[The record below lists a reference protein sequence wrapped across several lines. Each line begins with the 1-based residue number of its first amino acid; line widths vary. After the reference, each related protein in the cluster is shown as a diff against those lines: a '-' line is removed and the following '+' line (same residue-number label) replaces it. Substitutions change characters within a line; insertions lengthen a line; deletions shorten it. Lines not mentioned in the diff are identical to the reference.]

1 MDNSNDKKM
10 KKILLFIVFTSY
22 GFSQGEITSLS
33 LDDAVEY
40 GIENNRRL
48 QNAERDVQIA
58 YKQRWETIAIGLPN
72 VTLDLNYLNYL
83 ELPTSLIPAEFFGG
97 QKGDFSEIQFGT
109 EQSAI
114 GSVKLE
120 QLLFDGSWI
129 VGLEYSKIY
138 LKISENLYEKT
149 LLEVRESTVKLYSLV
164 VTLDEGIILLKE
176 TLENFKKDLFEVTEL
191 YKNGFEEVENV
202 EQIKITI
209 AQAELS
215 LLQAKKTRDNQLNLL
230 KLVLGINLEDTII
243 LSTSIDDFIAENI
256 IFSNSF
262 DEFNTNKNID
272 VKISQNNF
280 DTKRIEYKL
289 EKSKKLPKVSGFIS
303 GTYTGYNNEFDFT
316 NKSQNWFG
324 SSVLGINLEIP
335 VFNAF
340 KLNTSSQRAKIA
352 MNQAMTNLEEQE
364 ERVKAQVQQKLK
376 EYQLAIQT
384 LSVSEQN
391 MNLSMSIEEKNSIK
405 FFEGIVSSFELRQ
418 AQLQL
423 LDSQQ
428 KYLNSVLELISIKTE
443 LETLYNNTN

>member
-1 MDNSNDKKM
+1 M

-33 LDDAVEY
+33 IDDAVEY
-40 GIENNRRL
+40 GIENNRSL

-97 QKGDFSEIQFGT
+97 QKGDFAEIQFGT

-138 LKISENLYEKT
+138 LDISENLYEKT
-149 LLEVRESTVKLYSLV
+149 LLEVRESIVKLYSLV

-243 LSTSIDDFIAENI
+243 LSTSINDFIAENI

-340 KLNTSSQRAKIA
+340 KLNVSSQKAKIA

-364 ERVKAQVQQKLK
+364 EKTQAKVQEKLND
-376 EYQLAIQT
+376 YQLAIKT
-384 LSVSEQN
+384 LNVSEQN
-391 MNLSMSIEEKNSIK
+391 MRLSVSIEEKNSIK
-405 FFEGIVSSFELRQ
+405 FFEGIVSSFEFRQ

-443 LETLYNNTN
+443 LETLYNKTN

>member
-10 KKILLFIVFTSY
+10 KKIILLLAFTSY
-22 GFSQGEITSLS
+22 SFSQGEVTSLS
-33 LDDAVEY
+33 LSDAVEY
-40 GIENNRRL
+40 GIENNRNL
-48 QNAERDVQIA
+48 VNAEREIKMA
-58 YKQRWETIAIGLPN
+58 YKERWKTIAIGLPN

-97 QKGDFSEIQFGT
+97 QKGEFSEIQFGT
-109 EQSAI
+109 EQTAI
-114 GSVKLE
+114 GSVRME
-120 QLLFDGSWI
+120 QLLFDGSWL

-138 LKISENLYEKT
+138 LAASENFYEKT
-149 LLEVRESTVKLYSLV
+149 FLEVRESIVKLYSLV
-164 VTLDEGIILLKE
+164 VTYNEGILL
-176 TLENFKKDLFEVTEL
+176 LENNLINFRKDLFEVTEL
-191 YKNGFEEVENV
+191 YKNGFEEIENV
-202 EQIKITI
+202 EQIKITL

-215 LLQAKKTRDNQLNLL
+215 LLQAKKTRENQTNLL
-230 KLVLGINLEDTII
+230 KLVLGIDLEDNLI
-243 LSTSIDDFIAENI
+243 LTTSINDFIADNI

-262 DEFNTNKNID
+262 EDFNTDKNID
-272 VKISQNNF
+272 VKISQNIF

-289 EKSKKLPKVSGFIS
+289 EKSKQLPKISGFLS
-303 GTYTGYNNEFDFT
+303 GTYTGNNNEFDFT

-324 SSVLGINLEIP
+324 SSVLGVNLEIP

-340 KLNTSSQRAKIA
+340 KLNVSSQKAKIA

-364 ERVKAQVQQKLK
+364 EKTQAKVQEKLND
-376 EYQLAIQT
+376 YQLAIRI
-384 LSVSEQN
+384 LNVSEQN
-391 MNLSMSIEEKNSIK
+391 MRLSVSIEEKNSIK
-405 FFEGIVSSFELRQ
+405 FFEGIVSSFEFRQ

>member
-33 LDDAVEY
+33 LDDAIEY

-48 QNAERDVQIA
+48 MNAEREIKMA
-58 YKQRWETIAIGLPN
+58 YKERWKTIAIGLPN

-83 ELPTSLIPAEFFGG
+83 ELSTSLIPAEFFGG
-97 QKGDFSEIQFGT
+97 PKGEFSEIQFGT

-114 GSVKLE
+114 GSVRME
-120 QLLFDGSWI
+120 QLLFDGSWL

-138 LKISENLYEKT
+138 LAASENFYEKT
-149 LLEVRESTVKLYSLV
+149 LLEVRESIVKLYSLV
-164 VTLDEGIILLKE
+164 SILNEGIILLE
-176 TLENFKKDLFEVTEL
+176 NNLENFRKDLFEITEL

-202 EQIKITI
+202 EQIKITL

-215 LLQAKKTRDNQLNLL
+215 LLQAKKTKDNQLNLL
-230 KLVLGINLEDTII
+230 KLVLGISIEDEIL
-243 LSTSIDDFIAENI
+243 LSTSIEDFIAENI

-262 DEFNTNKNID
+262 EDFNTSKNID
-272 VKISQNNF
+272 VKISQNIF

-289 EKSKKLPKVSGFIS
+289 EKSKQLPKVSGFLS

-316 NKSQNWFG
+316 NKTQNWFG
-324 SSVLGINLEIP
+324 SSVLGVNLEIP
-335 VFNAF
+335 IFNAF
-340 KLNTSSQRAKIA
+340 KLNVSSQKAKIA
-352 MNQAMTNLEEQE
+352 MNQAMTNLEDQE
-364 ERVKAQVQQKLK
+364 EKTQAEVQQKLND
-376 EYQLAIQT
+376 YQLAIQT
-384 LSVSEQN
+384 LNVSEQN
-391 MNLSMSIEEKNSIK
+391 MNLAMSIEEKNSIK
-405 FFEGIVSSFELRQ
+405 FFEGIASSFELRQ

-428 KYLNSVLELISIKTE
+428 KYLNSVLQLISIKTE

>member
-10 KKILLFIVFTSY
+10 KKIILLLAFTSY
-22 GFSQGEITSLS
+22 SFSQGEVTSLS
-33 LDDAVEY
+33 LSDAVEY
-40 GIENNRRL
+40 GIENNRNL
-48 QNAERDVQIA
+48 VNAEREIKMA
-58 YKQRWETIAIGLPN
+58 YKERWKTIAIGLPN

-97 QKGDFSEIQFGT
+97 QKGEFSEIQFGT
-109 EQSAI
+109 EQAAI
-114 GSVKLE
+114 GSVRME
-120 QLLFDGSWI
+120 QLLFDGSWL

-138 LKISENLYEKT
+138 LATSENFYEKT
-149 LLEVRESTVKLYSLV
+149 FLEVRESIVKLYSLV
-164 VTLDEGIILLKE
+164 VTLNEGISLLE
-176 TLENFKKDLFEVTEL
+176 NNLENFRKDLFEVTEL
-191 YKNGFEEVENV
+191 YENGFEEIENV
-202 EQIKITI
+202 EQIKITL

-215 LLQAKKTRDNQLNLL
+215 LLQAKKTKENQTNLL
-230 KLVLGINLEDTII
+230 KLVLGIDLEDNLI
-243 LSTSIDDFIAENI
+243 LTTSINDFIADNI

-262 DEFNTNKNID
+262 EDFSTDKNID
-272 VKISQNNF
+272 VKISQNIF

-289 EKSKKLPKVSGFIS
+289 EKSKQLPKISGFLS
-303 GTYTGYNNEFDFT
+303 GTYTGNNNEFDFT

-324 SSVLGINLEIP
+324 SSVLGVNLEIP

-340 KLNTSSQRAKIA
+340 KLNVSSQKAKIA

-364 ERVKAQVQQKLK
+364 EKTQAKVQEKLND
-376 EYQLAIQT
+376 YQLAIRT
-384 LSVSEQN
+384 LNVSEQN
-391 MNLSMSIEEKNSIK
+391 MRLSVSIEEKNSIK
-405 FFEGIVSSFELRQ
+405 FFEGIVSSFEFRQ